1 MRENT
6 TDAIRARFAQCARPT
21 KGRNDGTRA
30 PSDAVEASLSRVP
43 HPCGGSGRRR
53 LTDSKQMT
61 VKVLLRPVPHL
72 DRRPAQH
79 AILIGIGAAL
89 AFGAAVGI
97 AWAAGFGSVLH
108 ELRHFDPIWLP
119 VAFGMEIAAYVGYV
133 VAYREI
139 ARVEGGPRLGLG
151 RAGAMVA
158 AGFGAFVIRGGFVV
172 DRQALQAAGLDPSEA
187 RARVLGLGALEY
199 AILAPAAALAAV
211 ILLARGSTHP
221 SLGFTLPWVIA
232 VPLGFAAAFAAL
244 TRRHRVG
251 EEGRWRSGLR
261 QALDAVNM
269 LKKLAAQGAEYG
281 GAFFGTTLYWVGD
294 VGCLWAS
301 LRAFHDSPDL
311 AALVI
316 GYATGYALTRRTLP
330 LGGAG
335 TVEAVR
341 SFALAWTGIPLAK
354 AVLAGCA
361 YRLFNLWLPLV
372 PAAIGLRH
380 LKRWRELTAQNTLK
394 RS

>member
-1 MRENT
+1 VT
-6 TDAIRARFAQCARPT
+6 
-21 KGRNDGTRA
+21 
-30 PSDAVEASLSRVP
+30 L
-43 HPCGGSGRRR
+43 RR
-53 LTDSKQMT
+53 
-61 VKVLLRPVPHL
+61 LLRPLPHL
-72 DRRPAQH
+72 DRHPAQH
-79 AILIGIGAAL
+79 ALLVGIGAAL
-89 AFGAAVGI
+89 ALGAAVGI
-97 AWAAGFGSVLH
+97 SWAAGFESVLH

-119 VAFGMEIAAYVGYV
+119 VAFGMELAAYVGYV
-133 VAYREI
+133 VAYREV

-158 AGFGAFVIRGGFVV
+158 AGFGVFVVRGGFVV
-172 DRQALQAAGLDPSEA
+172 DKQALEAAGLEPREA

-199 AILAPAAALAAV
+199 AVLAPAAALAAV
-211 ILLARGSTHP
+211 VLVARGATHP

-244 TRRHRVG
+244 ARRQRRG
-251 EEGRWRSGLR
+251 ERGRWRAVLGH
-261 QALDAVNM
+261 ALDAVQM
-269 LKKLAAQGAEYG
+269 LKNLADQGAEYG

-301 LRAFHDSPDL
+301 LRAFHESPDL

-335 TVEAVR
+335 SVEVLV

-354 AVLAGCA
+354 AILAVCV
-361 YRLFNLWLPLV
+361 YRIFNLWLPLL

-380 LKRWRELTAQNTLK
+380 LKRWRDLAAEARLGPNP
-394 RS
+394 R

>member
-1 MRENT
+1 VAVTRCS
-6 TDAIRARFAQCARPT
+6 AFGAGGIPIRSA
-21 KGRNDGTRA
+21 
-30 PSDAVEASLSRVP
+30 E
-43 HPCGGSGRRR
+43 R
-53 LTDSKQMT
+53 LKH
-61 VKVLLRPVPHL
+61 LLRPLPHL

-79 AILIGIGAAL
+79 ALLVGIGGAL
-89 AFGAAVGI
+89 ALGALVGI
-97 AWAAGFGSVLH
+97 SWAAGFGNVLH
-108 ELRHFDPIWLP
+108 ELRHCDPIWLP
-119 VAFGMEIAAYVGYV
+119 VAFGMELAAYFGYV
-133 VAYREI
+133 VAYREV

-151 RAGAMVA
+151 RASAIVA

-172 DRQALQAAGLDPSEA
+172 DRQALESAGLDPRQA

-199 AILAPAAALAAV
+199 AVLAPAAALAAV

-221 SLGFTLPWVIA
+221 SLGFTLPWAIA

-244 TRRHRVG
+244 AFRHRVG
-251 EEGRWRSGLR
+251 DEGRWRSAL
-261 QALDAVNM
+261 QHALDAVHM

-294 VGCLWAS
+294 IGCLWAC
-301 LRAFHDSPDL
+301 LRVFHDSPDV

-335 TVEAVR
+335 SVEALV

-354 AVLAGCA
+354 AVLAVCA
-361 YRLFNLWLPLV
+361 YRIFNLWLPLL
-372 PAAIGLRH
+372 PAAIGLQH
-380 LKRWRELTAQNTLK
+380 LKRWRDLAAEGGPE
-394 RS
+394 SF